1 MVWTILMISHVSSKH
16 DINICDV
23 QLGYLG
29 ACEHDIVKMQIFL
42 TKLLAFSLCSLLLKV
57 AL

>member
-1 MVWTILMISHVSSKH
+1 MISHVSSKH